1 MKVGEKAI
9 RQKRFFSEEIRKQ
22 VVRDIEKGKC
32 SVSQASREL
41 QVSLPTIYRWLYKYS
56 LYLHKERILVVE
68 NKSEA
73 YRSNELQK
81 RIREL
86 EAALGRKQ
94 MEIDLLNKVIELA
107 GQEQNIDLKKNIL
120 SRLSNGSEFTKE

>member
-1 MKVGEKAI
+1 MKGKKKFI
-9 RQKRFFSEEIRKQ
+9 RQHRFFTKEIKKQ
-22 VVRDIEKGKC
+22 VVNDIEKGKC

-41 QVSLPTIYRWLYKYS
+41 QVSLTSIYRWLYRYS
-56 LYLHKERILVVE
+56 LYLHKEQVLVVE

-73 YRSNELQK
+73 YRSHELER
-81 RIREL
+81 RIKEL

-94 MEIDLLNKVIELA
+94 MEIDLLNKILELA
-107 GQEQNIDLKKNIL
+107 SKEQNLDIKKNIL